1 MKSTLDAAFELNK
14 LVKYSIKKIQYS
26 LKREGTS
33 NRLREDIALG
43 ESGDRELHWNH
54 WTFTGT
60 LLQTILHN
68 WAAFQEMWDENL

>member
-33 NRLREDIALG
+33 NRLREYIASG
-43 ESGDRELHWNH
+43 KSGDRELRWNH
-54 WTFTGT
+54 WTVTGT
-60 LLQTILHN
+60 LLQTILDN
-68 WAAFQEMWDENL
+68 WAVFQEMWDESL